1 MQSRLAGQDIVE
13 TPRALAPNSESA
25 LVAPAGR
32 PYGSATAV
40 AATHRTLR
48 HAHFT
53 FVRFVLEGMDLR
65 DAWERCLAFAGGL
78 DDERHFARRL
88 REICALIRAGARAHG
103 AERLAQLAVAELVRR
118 RFEAPRTA
126 APQAP
131 QGQGTDPA
139 PGAADVDPSAA
150 RPSAPAPAAES
161 TAAAAAIPTLDEW
174 IETRCAEYGIDV
186 DFQPYGDWL
195 VEYEAEFQDELAAAA
210 DGYARGVKG
219 PQAGGPPE
227 AGSRHLDPDMHGQ
240 AKRQVLR
247 SEALAELDAA
257 PLAHGA
263 LQGRAEPGGADDVQ
277 TSRNAQIAALNTLAT
292 LLAVPATLDDA
303 VATWCSEAVAGH
315 LRAVGVVTL
324 KNLADFIDVTGFRWH
339 RKVDGLGAVRAARL
353 VAWLVPLLEEL
364 RRPLREGSVRAP
376 HQLAIA
382 RAQRMATLDPGRLQR
397 FGVVPLERL
406 AVLPE
411 IDGRHGVFRVKGPN
425 TFGVDDD
432 LAAIKSW
439 LRRYEATPRTHR
451 AYLHATDVFYLW
463 CVCGQRKPL
472 SSLVE
477 ADLHAFRAFLAAP
490 PPDWISAR
498 GVDRASDDWRPLRG
512 PLSTASQR
520 HLITVIGALFTG
532 LLEAG
537 YVSVQVVSGIKRQ
550 MKLQRPSVNV
560 RRTFTEPQWR
570 SLKATLAQSPDTP
583 ATRRLQLVLE
593 LAATTGLRLSEICT
607 ARLGQLR
614 RETVPSPDAT
624 APSQVVWML
633 SLVGKGGKP
642 REVLVFDDVTALID
656 RHHADLPP
664 LEAMFDPDVPVRSLD
679 PNEGLTPGATSAGH
693 VAPVFSV
700 ALVNAAA
707 RELASADVV
716 AAPIADPRL
725 RPIVSALRRP
735 VPRWTRDDNGVAV
748 LDRQVARGDAYGAL
762 DPSALY
768 QSIKR
773 LFARA
778 AAVHDESVMQQA
790 LPFDGATFARAST
803 HWLRHFFATSAADD
817 GIDPFVLQGQ
827 MGHASIETTMLYVHP
842 ERRALVAQMAKF
854 RRRG

>member
-1 MQSRLAGQDIVE
+1 MQSRLADQEIDD
-13 TPRALAPNSESA
+13 TPPRASALSDESA
-25 LVAPAGR
+25 LVASAGR
-32 PYGSATAV
+32 PYGSSTV
-40 AATHRTLR
+40 IAASHRTLR
-48 HAHFT
+48 HGHFT
-53 FVRFVLEGMDLR
+53 YVRFVLEGMDLR
-65 DAWERCLAFAGGL
+65 QAWERCLAFAGGL

-103 AERLAQLAVAELVRR
+103 AERLARLAVDELVRR
-118 RFEAPRTA
+118 RFEAPRVA
-126 APQAP
+126 AQQAARTTGP
-131 QGQGTDPA
+131 DA
-139 PGAADVDPSAA
+139 ALADVDLHP
-150 RPSAPAPAAES
+150 RTTPLSAPAP
-161 TAAAAAIPTLDEW
+161 TAPEIPTLDEW

-195 VEYEAEFQDELAAAA
+195 VEYEAEFQRELAAAA
-210 DGYARGVKG
+210 
-219 PQAGGPPE
+219 AGHPRAVDKEKASAVPPG
-227 AGSRHLDPDMHGQ
+227 GSGRLDADTHGQ

-247 SEALAELDAA
+247 SEAFAELDAA
-257 PLAHGA
+257 PVAHGA
-263 LQGRAEPGGADDVQ
+263 LQGRAEPGHDHPPLA
-277 TSRNAQIAALNTLAT
+277 SRSAQIDALNALAT

-303 VATWCSEAVAGH
+303 VATWCTEAIAGH
-315 LRAVGVVTL
+315 LRKIGVVTL

-353 VAWLVPLLEEL
+353 VAWLAPLVEEL
-364 RRPLREGSVRAP
+364 GRPLRESSVRAP

-382 RAQRMATLDPGRLQR
+382 RGQRMATLDPSRLQR

-411 IDGRHGVFRVKGPN
+411 IDGRDGLFRVTGAN
-425 TFGVDDD
+425 TFGANDD
-432 LAAIKSW
+432 LAAIKCW
-439 LRRYEATPRTHR
+439 LRRYEPTPRTHR
-451 AYLHATDVFYLW
+451 AYLHATEVFYLW
-463 CVCGQRKPL
+463 CVCVQRKPL

-477 ADLHAFRAFLAAP
+477 ADLHVFRAFLAAP
-490 PPDWISAR
+490 PADWICAR
-498 GVDRASDDWRPLRG
+498 GVDRASNDWRPLRG
-512 PLSTASQR
+512 PLSAASQR

-537 YVSVQVVSGIKRQ
+537 YISVHVVSGIKRQ
-550 MKLQRPSVNV
+550 MKLLRPSVNV
-560 RRTFTEPQWR
+560 RRTFSEAQWR
-570 SLKATLAQSPDTP
+570 SVKATLAQSPYTP

-614 RETVPSPDAT
+614 RETVPSPDPA
-624 APSQVVWML
+624 APAQVVWML
-633 SLVGKGGKP
+633 SLIGKGGKP
-642 REVLVFDDVTALID
+642 REVLVFDDVKALID
-656 RHHADLPP
+656 RHQADLPP
-664 LEAMFDPDVPVRSLD
+664 LEDMFDSSVPVRSLD
-679 PNEGLTPGATSAGH
+679 PNEGLPPGT
-693 VAPVFSV
+693 
-700 ALVNAAA
+700 
-707 RELASADVV
+707 ASAVQ
-716 AAPIADPRL
+716 AAPALCVAMVDAGAQGLAPADPAAGPNPDPGL

-735 VPRWTRDDNGVAV
+735 VPRWARAADGVAV

-778 AAVHDESVMQQA
+778 AVVHDDMAVQQA

-842 ERRALVAQMAKF
+842 ERRALVAQMTKF